1 MNIVFLMLF
10 KIKWIETKW
19 SRKLYAIYWY
29 NGIEYRDGLC
39 RSIYVFVLSI
49 YLSIYLCIYMCV
61 YWSLFVFYFR
71 SNTSVPSPP
80 SEINEISSSSN
91 QQTKSGITLNRQT
104 SEELNAQQGKRKFS
118 LSQYKEHKRLRSNE
132 LQNSLADTDM
142 RINNMGSSKVKK
154 KTKISNYYSY
164 EF

>member
-1 MNIVFLMLF
+1 LKQNDQENYMLY
-10 KIKWIETKW
+10 IDTMVLNTET
-19 SRKLYAIYWY
+19 
-29 NGIEYRDGLC
+29 D
-39 RSIYVFVLSI
+39 FVDRYTCSFYLSI

>member
-1 MNIVFLMLF
+1 M
-10 KIKWIETKW
+10 
-19 SRKLYAIYWY
+19 
-29 NGIEYRDGLC
+29 
-39 RSIYVFVLSI
+39 
-49 YLSIYLCIYMCV
+49 CI
-61 YWSLFVFYFR
+61 LIFILFYFR